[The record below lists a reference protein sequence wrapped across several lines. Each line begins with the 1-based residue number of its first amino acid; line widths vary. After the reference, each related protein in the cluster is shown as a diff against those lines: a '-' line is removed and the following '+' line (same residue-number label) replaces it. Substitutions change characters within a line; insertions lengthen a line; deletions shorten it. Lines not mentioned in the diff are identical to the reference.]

1 MPMGRPS
8 SSNQLP
14 YDSGHYSFP
23 HMFLQHTVEQD
34 RAPHVLPHYPE
45 LARHASRQP
54 PRGHRTDRKHHDEN
68 RSQNPLRTR
77 SRPLSQGHQD
87 LRRANGDTQHK
98 TRFLPSRMELQHLAQ
113 TLEHGAIIFG
123 RRRPGPPAAAPPP
136 LTSGRCIWRL
146 WPPTTDSF
154 RSTRRIARRTSR
166 TEPPWSA
173 PKSHAWRAAR
183 STPRVSTKGP
193 SNR

>member
-77 SRPLSQGHQD
+77 SQPLSQGHQD

-98 TRFLPSRMELQHLAQ
+98 ARFLPSRMELQHLAQ
-113 TLEHGAIIFG
+113 TFERGAIILG
-123 RRRPGPPAAAPPP
+123 RRLSIAPAPEIRHASPNKMWTPTIVRKMGDVEGISIPATIVVSLGILILPRNVPAHEGP
-136 LTSGRCIWRL
+136 L
-146 WPPTTDSF
+146 
-154 RSTRRIARRTSR
+154 
-166 TEPPWSA
+166 
-173 PKSHAWRAAR
+173 
-183 STPRVSTKGP
+183 
-193 SNR
+193 